1 MQVRWTGKK
10 AYSFYGINVF
20 VIAISLMNWVFFCLE
35 AYACQGSS
43 TPLLPLSPSPLCLYP
58 TGNEQ
63 VTKNK
68 RVKTISISF
77 GGRDRGRLVLL
88 QVNRPSGT
96 LFCRLWTTKQRHVPV
111 LQQHSL
117 WFSTSLHDVLKD
129 LKLWKKKC
137 SCFSTKFN
145 SNANSV
151 V

>member
-88 QVNRPSGT
+88 QVNT
-96 LFCRLWTTKQRHVPV
+96 DPV
-111 LQQHSL
+111 GRFSADCELRSRDMSPYYSNTHCDSL
-117 WFSTSLHDVLKD
+117 LLYTMSSKT
-129 LKLWKKKC
+129 
-137 SCFSTKFN
+137 
-145 SNANSV
+145 
-151 V
+151 